1 MEALL
6 DPQIVAG
13 LLTLIVLEIILG
25 IDNLVFIAILADRLP
40 PHQRDRARVIGLS
53 LALGMRLILLAG
65 ISWLVTLTAPLV
77 AYGPFSLSGRDL
89 ILLSGGLFLLFK
101 ATMEIHERLE
111 GANHARKARGYAS
124 FAAVLAQIVVLDAV
138 FSLDSVIT
146 AVGMVNE
153 LWVMMTAVVVAMAV
167 MIVASKP
174 LTTFVNAHPTV
185 VMLCLGFLLM
195 IGLSLI
201 AEAFHYDIPKG
212 YLYAAIT
219 FSILVETF
227 NQIRLANEKRRVAA
241 VPLRQRTAD
250 TVLRLL
256 GGRPELGGRS
266 HPPGDQG
273 GEETARPAFAETERE
288 MVAGVLRLGN
298 RTARSIMT
306 PRQEIGWLDVNAGN
320 DAVRRTLEM
329 HGHARYLVCSGRL
342 EELEGVV
349 VARDLMPDLLDGR
362 PIDLRQRMRP
372 ALVVHDR
379 LPVIRLIERLKTTPT
394 RLAVVADDHGTVE
407 GVVTPTDVLAA
418 IAGDL
423 VEEEDAEPEPV
434 TRPDG
439 SIEFDGTT
447 PIDEAAE
454 ALERRSLLEN
464 GDDTTIAGFVLQQLG
479 RIPEQN
485 ETFDW
490 DGWRFVV
497 LKMNGH
503 RIETVVASRAPR
515 ERQSRDQ
522 HPGDEHPGS
531 KAEA

>member
-1 MEALL
+1 MDFLL
-6 DPQIVAG
+6 DSQVIAG
-13 LLTLIVLEIILG
+13 LLTLIVLEIVLG

-77 AYGPFSLSGRDL
+77 ALGPLSLSGRDL
-89 ILLSGGLFLLFK
+89 ILLLGGLFLLFK

-111 GANHARKARGYAS
+111 GGSHARKARGYAS
-124 FAAVLAQIVVLDAV
+124 FAGVLAQIVVLDAV

-146 AVGMVNE
+146 AVGMVEE
-153 LWVMMTAVVVAMAV
+153 LWVMMTAVIVAMGV

-174 LTTFVNAHPTV
+174 LTRFVNAHPTV

-227 NQIRLANEKRRVAA
+227 NQIRLAKEKRRIAA

-250 TVLRLL
+250 AVLRLL
-256 GGRPELGGRS
+256 GGRPELGEVTPASDGA
-266 HPPGDQG
+266 PEGDKPQQ
-273 GEETARPAFAETERE
+273 AFAETERA
-288 MVAGVLRLGN
+288 MIAGVLRLGN
-298 RTARSIMT
+298 RTTRSIMT
-306 PRQEIGWLDVNAGN
+306 QRQEIGWLDVNASN
-320 DAVRRTLEM
+320 AEIRQTLEQ
-329 HGHARYLVCSGRL
+329 HGHARYLVCGGRL

-349 VARDLMPDLLDGR
+349 VARDLMADLLDGR
-362 PIDLRQRMRP
+362 PIALRDRMQP

-394 RLAVVADDHGTVE
+394 RLAVVTDDHGDIE

-423 VEEEDAEPEPV
+423 VEDEDAEPEPV
-434 TRPDG
+434 RQADG
-439 SIEFDGTT
+439 SIEFDGMT
-447 PIDEAAE
+447 PVDEAAE
-454 ALERRSLLEN
+454 FLDRGSMME
-464 GDDTTIAGFVLQQLG
+464 GGGYTTVAGFVLWRLG
-479 RIPEQN
+479 HIPAEN
-485 ETFDW
+485 ETFEW
-490 DGWRFVV
+490 EGWRFTVIA
-497 LKMNGH
+497 MQGH
-503 RIETVVASRAPR
+503 RVETVLATPSSEQESA
-515 ERQSRDQ
+515 QLW
-522 HPGDEHPGS
+522 
-531 KAEA
+531 